1 MTGQPA
7 RSPLPR
13 SAQPH
18 AAEPDVH
25 HITVQR
31 RRRTIL
37 GEQRD
42 LPGVLATLVKCFD
55 GPAPRRSL
63 AIVDLAQIQH
73 VPLHRST
80 AANPAVLYDAP
91 VAMFLTVLAADLVAQ
106 KHAARLS
113 QLCAVSQATWSAPQT
128 VAANHR
134 AADPRFSVTYLRGG
148 ARKSLESR
156 VSSESRVS
164 VLPDILEGL
173 VKQGLR
179 REVLPVLGIDEVSGE
194 RVAVVEILLPAWR
207 QSRFDPVLHTPR
219 QSGRLHLIHG
229 IFGPTVREFRA
240 VGDPATRALRIRDR
254 TAGWPDAEVKSR
266 RQSSSRR

>member
-80 AANPAVLYDAP
+80 AANPAVLNDAP
-91 VAMFLTVLAADLVAQ
+91 VAILLTVL
-106 KHAARLS
+106 
-113 QLCAVSQATWSAPQT
+113 
-128 VAANHR
+128 AANHR

-156 VSSESRVS
+156 VSSESRVRLGGS
-164 VLPDILEGL
+164 PAHPR
-173 VKQGLR
+173 LR
-179 REVLPVLGIDEVSGE
+179 RDGCV
-194 RVAVVEILLPAWR
+194 
-207 QSRFDPVLHTPR
+207 FDP
-219 QSGRLHLIHG
+219 
-229 IFGPTVREFRA
+229 A
-240 VGDPATRALRIRDR
+240 
-254 TAGWPDAEVKSR
+254 
-266 RQSSSRR
+266 

>member
-156 VSSESRVS
+156 VSSESRAKR
-164 VLPDILEGL
+164 VLRGVGIAIFSRDGRACGAL
-173 VKQGLR
+173 VTALTRRLR
-179 REVLPVLGIDEVSGE
+179 RRGRSGGARDQAPPVLDQ
-194 RVAVVEILLPAWR
+194 AA
-207 QSRFDPVLHTPR
+207 
-219 QSGRLHLIHG
+219 
-229 IFGPTVREFRA
+229 
-240 VGDPATRALRIRDR
+240 
-254 TAGWPDAEVKSR
+254 SR
-266 RQSSSRR
+266 RLSRGFRWAARRCASQ